1 MESDDRKHAI
11 RKFHSACVS
20 EIKIPTRQNESPG
33 VGHSAAAS
41 SIPPSQQGS
50 FLDVSVGAATTAE
63 KVLHSLS
70 VPVED
75 ACYLPKQC
83 IEGIWEKASRLVA
96 LRYFA
101 ENSLRHDHDT
111 LRLVRNAR

>member
-1 MESDDRKHAI
+1 M
-11 RKFHSACVS
+11 S

-63 KVLHSLS
+63 KVLHSLP
-70 VPVED
+70 VPVEGVLMH
-75 ACYLPKQC
+75 YV
-83 IEGIWEKASRLVA
+83 I
-96 LRYFA
+96 
-101 ENSLRHDHDT
+101 
-111 LRLVRNAR
+111 